1 MLLLWQRFILFKLN
15 LQIYMKIYDCFMFS
29 DEKMIL
35 DIRLNVLNEY
45 VDHFI
50 IVESKYKHNG
60 DIKNKNFDLNQF
72 SKFKNKIIYIYLDR
86 EPKDLIST
94 NIKNDEDKKN
104 RTLLHNT
111 YLRENYQ
118 RNAIKDGI
126 LEAKAEDFI
135 IIGDVDEIPNL
146 KDLNFQ
152 NKKNQIIIF
161 KQMMFYYKFNLFYKE
176 LIWTGSKA
184 CTKKNLKSPQWLRNI
199 KTKKYPLWRIDT
211 LFSNKKYRNINFID
225 NGGWHFT
232 NMKTPEEIF
241 LKLNTFLHNV
251 DFKLSGLK
259 LDDIKKMVIEKKI
272 LYDHF
277 TDQSKTDKWNSK
289 IVLQS
294 MDMSLLPE
302 YIRKN
307 SEKFKDWLEK

>member
-1 MLLLWQRFILFKLN
+1 MTSLLK
-15 LQIYMKIYDCFMFS
+15 K
-29 DEKMIL
+29 K
-35 DIRLNVLNEY
+35 
-45 VDHFI
+45 
-50 IVESKYKHNG
+50 
-60 DIKNKNFDLNQF
+60 FDLVAN
-72 SKFKNKIIYIYLDR
+72 
-86 EPKDLIST
+86 
-94 NIKNDEDKKN
+94 
-104 RTLLHNT
+104 
-111 YLRENYQ
+111 
-118 RNAIKDGI
+118 
-126 LEAKAEDFI
+126 
-135 IIGDVDEIPNL
+135 
-146 KDLNFQ
+146 
-152 NKKNQIIIF
+152 
-161 KQMMFYYKFNLFYKE
+161 KFNLFYKE

-199 KTKKYPLWRIDT
+199 KSKKYPLWRIDT

-251 DFKLSGLK
+251 DFKLSRLK

>member
-1 MLLLWQRFILFKLN
+1 
-15 LQIYMKIYDCFMFS
+15 MKIYDCFMFS